1 MKNAGT
7 MQFTIHHSLFTG
19 FLLKFASAL
28 LLLTP
33 LAICAPVDLDNSI
46 PASIGMDIHF
56 VDPRPGEME
65 MLAAA
70 GVRWVR
76 IDFAWEN
83 TEVAPGRYDFSAYD
97 RMVTTLGAYRI
108 SPYFI
113 LDYANKLY
121 DNGLSPYTEEGRR
134 AFARWASAAVEHFEG
149 RGVIWEL
156 YNEPNFRF
164 WRPKP
169 NVHDY
174 VLLALEVG
182 EAIRAVAP
190 HEFYVGPATSLI
202 DFSFLAAC
210 FKAGLLNYW
219 SAVSVHPYRQRDPES
234 VAGEFHTLQ
243 RVIAAFCPP
252 GKPVPI
258 IAGEWGYSTAWNWRG
273 MDEAKQ
279 GKLLPR
285 EFLSNLAEGVPLTV
299 WYDWRDDS
307 ADPKDP
313 ESHFGIVHFPY
324 SADIRPVYSPKPAYL
339 ALKTLS
345 GALDGY
351 RFTRRLPA
359 GGAND
364 YVLLFTKGTE
374 IRFAAW
380 TTSAASRKAGIPDL
394 KGQYAITD
402 YLGQTLKPARAHR
415 GKLSIT
421 LTDAPQYLAPQIN

>member
-1 MKNAGT
+1 MLIRQS
-7 MQFTIHHSLFTG
+7 MQFTIHHSLFTS
-19 FLLKFASAL
+19 FLLRFAFAL
-28 LLLTP
+28 FLLTP
-33 LAICAPVDLDNSI
+33 LAICAPIDLDNSI
-46 PASIGMDIHF
+46 PESIGMDIHF

-83 TEVAPGRYDFSAYD
+83 TEVAAGQYDFSSYD
-97 RMVTTLGAYRI
+97 RMVTTLKSYRI
-108 SPYFI
+108 APYFI
-113 LDYANKLY
+113 LDYSNKLY

-134 AFARWASAAVEHFEG
+134 AFAKWASAAVEHFEG
-149 RGVIWEL
+149 RGIIWEL

-169 NVHDY
+169 NAHVY

-190 HEFYVGPATSLI
+190 KEAYVGPATSLI

-219 SAVSVHPYRQRDPES
+219 SGVSVHPYRQRDPES
-234 VAGEFHTLQ
+234 VAEEFHTLQ

-252 GKPVPI
+252 GKPVPV
-258 IAGEWGYSTAWNWRG
+258 IAGEWGYSTTWNWKG

-285 EFLSNLAEGVPLTV
+285 EYLSNLALGVPLTV
-299 WYDWRDDS
+299 WYEWHDGP
-307 ADPKDP
+307 DPKDP
-313 ESHFGIVHFPY
+313 EAHFGIVHFPY
-324 SADIRPVYSPKPAYL
+324 SADTRPVYSPKPAYL

-345 GALDGY
+345 GVLDGY
-351 RFTRRLPA
+351 RFTRRLPV

-364 YVLLFTKGTE
+364 YVLLFTKGTK
-374 IRFAAW
+374 IRLAAW
-380 TTSAASRKAGIPDL
+380 TTSASQEAAIPDL
-394 KGQYAITD
+394 KGQFAITD
-402 YLGQTLKPARAHR
+402 YLGQSLKPARAHK
-415 GKLSIT
+415 GKLAIT
-421 LTDAPQYLAPQIN
+421 LTDAPQYLAPKIE